1 MQQIKGLVAN
11 ITAAGVF
18 IVLLAFITIKYGPV
32 ITEIISDPDEFRT
45 VILSYDSLGALVF
58 IMFQV
63 LQILIAIIPGEVV
76 QIAGGYI
83 YGAPLATLLLLTGVV
98 IGSSIA
104 FGLAR
109 LMGYSL
115 VKKLISQEK
124 LESFAE
130 LITSRKGYIT
140 IFVLFF
146 IPGLPKDIMT
156 YIGGLT
162 PVRPLH
168 FIAIAVLARTPALFI
183 STFIGENIQ
192 ERDYSTAIIF
202 SAAAVV
208 VFIVG
213 WLYRNKILQ
222 WLQNLSRVRQKD
234 K

>member
-83 YGAPLATLLLLTGVV
+83 YGAPLATLLLLTGAV

-115 VKKLISQEK
+115 VKKLIPREAGK
-124 LESFAE
+124 F
-130 LITSRKGYIT
+130 R
-140 IFVLFF
+140 
-146 IPGLPKDIMT
+146 
-156 YIGGLT
+156 
-162 PVRPLH
+162 
-168 FIAIAVLARTPALFI
+168 
-183 STFIGENIQ
+183 
-192 ERDYSTAIIF
+192 
-202 SAAAVV
+202 
-208 VFIVG
+208 
-213 WLYRNKILQ
+213 
-222 WLQNLSRVRQKD
+222 
-234 K
+234 